1 MKNNVK
7 IIAEAG
13 VNHNGSIKIAKKLI
27 DEAKLANADFI
38 KFQYYTTNNIVIK
51 TSKLASYQKKNVNKN
66 ILTQYNLLKKYEF
79 NKNQIKELIKYAKF
93 KKINIFFSIF
103 DLESLNF
110 LKKLNIKFIK
120 IPSGEIDNAPLLEAI
135 GSLKKQIIMST
146 GMSELAEIKYALKI
160 LITSG
165 TPKKNITVLHCNTEY
180 PSPIND
186 INMKAMVNIKKKLG
200 VDIGYSDHSN
210 SIEVPI
216 VAVALGAKVI
226 EKHFTLNKKL
236 SGPDHKASLSP
247 KELKSM
253 ILNIKNTEKILGSEL
268 KKITKSEMKN
278 KSVVRK
284 SIVALQN
291 IKKGEKFTKK
301 NLTLKRPGTGISPK
315 EYYKLIGKIS
325 KKNFY
330 VNEQITDD

>member
-1 MKNNVK
+1 MKKNVK

-120 IPSGEIDNAPLLEAI
+120 IPSGEIEA
-135 GSLKKQIIMST
+135 T
-146 GMSELAEIKYALKI
+146 SETQVNE
-160 LITSG
+160 G
-165 TPKKNITVLHCNTEY
+165 TI
-180 PSPIND
+180 
-186 INMKAMVNIKKKLG
+186 
-200 VDIGYSDHSN
+200 
-210 SIEVPI
+210 
-216 VAVALGAKVI
+216 
-226 EKHFTLNKKL
+226 
-236 SGPDHKASLSP
+236 
-247 KELKSM
+247 
-253 ILNIKNTEKILGSEL
+253 
-268 KKITKSEMKN
+268 
-278 KSVVRK
+278 
-284 SIVALQN
+284 
-291 IKKGEKFTKK
+291 
-301 NLTLKRPGTGISPK
+301 ISP
-315 EYYKLIGKIS
+315 GP
-325 KKNFY
+325 
-330 VNEQITDD
+330 